1 MKKFSIR
8 WKIIVW
14 FSIAIIFMTTL
25 TMLSELMIDEII
37 IQKGIQDT
45 LIEIVENNIDEVEF
59 YEKGTPLEIDEDED
73 LYIPYKNGH
82 LKIDDD
88 YLDIVNGVYTAL
100 YEENGELVYGENPIT
115 KVTKKLKFSAGK
127 VHTVKEGRVKYYVYD
142 QHLEGDNLEDMWL
155 RGIVSEK
162 QGTKQFYFAVKVSL
176 ILLPTLSILGIIGT
190 YFLTDYCLQPIKK
203 IQDTVDNIRE
213 GEDLTRRIDIGEG
226 NDELHKLANTF
237 DAMFDRIEAVF
248 QSQQKF
254 ISDAS
259 HELRTP
265 VTVILSQCEY
275 ALEERQTEEEYIEAL
290 ELIQRQGKKMSVMV
304 NELLTITRLE
314 QNKERYQKQ
323 QINFSSLVCSICQ
336 DMALI
341 KDKEIS
347 LESDVKEGIFV
358 DGNEELLIKL
368 LNNLIVNGY
377 RYGKQNG
384 HIYVE
389 LKEEKEEIRLSVRD
403 DGIGIADS
411 DLEQIWNRFYQ
422 VDTSRGGQGTGLG
435 LSIVK
440 EIAGF
445 HKGKMAVESKVG
457 EGSKFILHLP
467 KKSL

>member
-8 WKIIVW
+8 WKMVIG
-14 FSIAIIFMTTL
+14 FSIAIIFMTVL
-25 TMLSELMIDEII
+25 TMVSELMINEIV

-45 LIEIVENNIDEVEF
+45 LIEMVENNIDEVEF
-59 YEKGTPLEIDEDED
+59 YEKENYLEIDDDQD
-73 LYIPYKNGH
+73 LYIPYHSGY
-82 LKIDDD
+82 LEIDDD
-88 YLDIVNGVYTAL
+88 YLEIVNGIYTAL
-100 YEENGELVYGENPIT
+100 YKENGELFYGENPIT
-115 KVTKKLKFSAGK
+115 EATKELSFLVGEIQKVKDGKVT
-127 VHTVKEGRVKYYVYD
+127 YYVYD
-142 QHLEGDNLEDMWL
+142 QRLEGENLENMWL
-155 RGIVSEK
+155 RGIVSER
-162 QGTKQFYFAVKVSL
+162 QGTKQFSFAVKISL
-176 ILLPTLSILGIIGT
+176 ILLPTFAMLAVIGT

-203 IQDTVDNIRE
+203 IQDTVDSIRE
-213 GEDLTRRIDIGEG
+213 GEDLTRRIHIGEG
-226 NDELHKLANTF
+226 NDELYKLANTF
-237 DAMFDRIEAVF
+237 DAMFDRIEDVF
-248 QSQQKF
+248 HSQQKF

-275 ALEERQTEEEYIEAL
+275 ALEEPQTQEEYIEAL

-314 QNKERYQKQ
+314 QNKERYKKEK
-323 QINFSSLVCSICQ
+323 IDFSSLVRSICQ

-347 LESDVKEGIFV
+347 LKSNIEEGIFV

-368 LNNLIVNGY
+368 LSNLIVNGY
-377 RYGKQNG
+377 RYGKQKG

-389 LKEEKEEIRLSVRD
+389 LKEENKEIKLSVLD
-403 DGIGIADS
+403 DGIGIAES

-422 VDTSRGGQGTGLG
+422 ADTSRAGQGTGLG

-445 HKGKMAVESKVG
+445 HKGKMIVESKLG
-457 EGSKFILHLP
+457 EGSKFILHIP
-467 KKSL
+467 K

>member
-8 WKIIVW
+8 WKIIVG
-14 FSIAIIFMTTL
+14 FSIAIIFMTVL
-25 TMLSELMIDEII
+25 TMVSELMINEIV

-45 LIEIVENNIDEVEF
+45 LIEMVENNIDEVEF
-59 YEKGTPLEIDEDED
+59 YEKQNYFELDNDQD
-73 LYIPYKNGH
+73 LYIPYHSGY
-82 LKIDDD
+82 LEIDDD
-88 YLDIVNGVYTAL
+88 YLEVVNGIYTAL
-100 YEENGELVYGENPIT
+100 YKEDGTLIYGENPIT
-115 KVTKKLKFSAGK
+115 EATKQLNFLASKVQ
-127 VHTVKEGRVKYYVYD
+127 TVKENRVKYYVYD
-142 QHLEGDNLEDMWL
+142 QHLEGENLEDMWL

-162 QGTKQFYFAVKVSL
+162 QGTKQFSFAVKVSL
-176 ILLPTLSILGIIGT
+176 ILLPTFAIVAVIGT
-190 YFLTDYCLQPIKK
+190 YFLTDYCLSPIKK
-203 IQDTVDNIRE
+203 IQDTVDSIRE
-213 GEDLTRRIDIGEG
+213 GEDLTKRIGLEEG
-226 NDELHKLANTF
+226 NDELYKLANTF
-237 DAMFDRIEAVF
+237 DAMFDRIENVF

-275 ALEERQTEEEYIEAL
+275 ALEEPQIEEEYIEAL
-290 ELIQRQGKKMSVMV
+290 ELIQRQGKKISIMV

-314 QNKERYQKQ
+314 QNKERYKKDE
-323 QINFSSLVCSICQ
+323 IDFSSLVYFVCQ

-341 KDKEIS
+341 KEKKISVESEI
-347 LESDVKEGIFV
+347 EKGIFV
-358 DGNEELLIKL
+358 HGNEELLIKL

-389 LKEEKEEIRLSVRD
+389 LKEEREEIQLSIAD
-403 DGIGIADS
+403 DGIGIAES

-422 VDTSRGGQGTGLG
+422 ADTSRTGQGTGLG

-440 EIAGF
+440 EIATF
-445 HKGKMAVESKVG
+445 HKGKMTVESKVG

-467 KKSL
+467 K